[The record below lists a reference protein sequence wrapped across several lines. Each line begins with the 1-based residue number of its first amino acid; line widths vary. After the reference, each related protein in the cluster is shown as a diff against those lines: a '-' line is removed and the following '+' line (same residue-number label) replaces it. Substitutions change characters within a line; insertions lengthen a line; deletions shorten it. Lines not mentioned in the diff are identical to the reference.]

1 MPINVINEHRSKLSK
16 QYFFAKI
23 LLHRFHFAALNGIV
37 RRMIYFIEWFDCSC
51 SWALDSMS
59 DRLFQQPLIRYNG
72 PASLSFSLTHFA
84 LSQSVALN
92 FLSLFL
98 SHTLSFPL
106 SLTDEESQTYSHA
119 FSPSLSYTFQ
129 VIYSLN
135 LSLLPKASLPPSPSL
150 ARTLV
155 ASCHDSHT

>member
-106 SLTDEESQTYSHA
+106 SLSLTDEESLRLIHTHSLPLSHTP
-119 FSPSLSYTFQ
+119 FKLFTLSISLSYQ
-129 VIYSLN
+129 KPHSLPLP
-135 LSLLPKASLPPSPSL
+135 LSLALW
-150 ARTLV
+150 
-155 ASCHDSHT
+155 

>member
-1 MPINVINEHRSKLSK
+1 MPINVINEHRSKLAK

-23 LLHRFHFAALNGIV
+23 LLHRLHFAALNGIV

-106 SLTDEESQTYSHA
+106 SLSLSLSLTDEESLRLIHTHSLPLSHTP
-119 FSPSLSYTFQ
+119 FKLFTLSISLSYQ
-129 VIYSLN
+129 KPHSLPLP
-135 LSLLPKASLPPSPSL
+135 LSLALW
-150 ARTLV
+150 
-155 ASCHDSHT
+155 